1 MTVAVAVHGSD
12 AALVYCT
19 SLEVEPDT
27 STSHITVEET
37 QQGGPT
43 TETEPPY
50 TNRVVAVSVVGK
62 AVA

>member
-1 MTVAVAVHGSD
+1 MIVAVALHGSVV
-12 AALVYCT
+12 AFVYCT

-43 TETEPPY
+43 TATDAPY
-50 TNRVVAVSVVGK
+50 TNRVTAVSVVGN